1 MCVIYI
7 SYLFIYLC
15 NFGALFV
22 VVNQEIMEK
31 TKMLSDAELMKI
43 AIKDLNNASTS
54 LEDRYRA
61 LLELLELVEPL
72 DNANGNYISIHVLY
86 LYYNVYSLGL

>member
-1 MCVIYI
+1 M
-7 SYLFIYLC
+7 
-15 NFGALFV
+15 FV
-22 VVNQEIMEK
+22 FVNQEIMEK

-43 AIKDLNNASTS
+43 AIKDLNNGSTS

-72 DNANGNYISIHVLY
+72 DNANGNYISI
-86 LYYNVYSLGL
+86 NVFISIL

>member
-1 MCVIYI
+1 V
-7 SYLFIYLC
+7 F
-15 NFGALFV
+15 
-22 VVNQEIMEK
+22 VNQEIMEK

-43 AIKDLNNASTS
+43 AIKDLNNGSTS

-72 DNANGNYISIHVLY
+72 DNANGNYISI
-86 LYYNVYSLGL
+86 NVFISIL